1 MPSMRH
7 VRRTPAPELYPCRYG
22 GSRLVFRGPE
32 VALRRPYAV
41 VLGGSDAYGRHV
53 EETFVDWAAEA
64 AGMPVVNLGVH
75 CGGLDVFARDAGLAK
90 VVDGAAVVVIQAM
103 SAANLSNRFY
113 AVHPRR
119 NDRFLRHA
127 PALASLFPEVEFCDF
142 SFTRHLL
149 VGLRRASPDKCA
161 IVARELGEAWAARM
175 RTLLGRVGPRAVLL
189 RIDGPAD
196 PELGPEPLMVDAAC
210 WEAVAAAADR
220 VLRVDVSHALGAD
233 RLEGMVFGEFERRA
247 AEAALP
253 VRAHEAVGRAL
264 GEVLR
269 TAAARAA

>member
-1 MPSMRH
+1 MRH

-32 VALRRPYAV
+32 VTLRRPYAV

-149 VGLRRASPDKCA
+149 VGLRSASPDKFP

-175 RTLLGRVGPRAVLL
+175 RALLGRVGPRAVLL

-196 PELGPEPLMVDAAC
+196 PELGPEPTMVDDAS
-210 WEAVAAAADR
+210 WEAVAAAAAR
-220 VLRVDVSHALGAD
+220 VLRVDVSDALGAD
-233 RLEGMVFGEFERRA
+233 RLTGMVFDEFERRA

-253 VRAHEAVGRAL
+253 VRAHETVGRAL

-269 TAAARAA
+269 MASARAA